1 MNEAAQKIQN
11 PFMQPFNRP
20 LILASKSP
28 RRSQL
33 LREAG
38 FDFEV
43 KTFDTDESWP
53 PELPADDV
61 PQFLATKKARAAA
74 HLLTENEVILA
85 ADTVVLID
93 GDVLNKPADHAEAF
107 GMIRRLAG
115 RGHRVI
121 TGVCLLSREKE
132 VAFSSLTHV
141 FFSDLTDGEIN
152 FYLQKCQPFDKAGSY
167 GAQEW
172 LGHCKISRIDGSYP
186 NVMGLPVDLVYEA
199 LRVF

>member
-1 MNEAAQKIQN
+1 MTL
-11 PFMQPFNRP
+11 FNRP

-38 FDFEV
+38 FEFEV

-53 PELPADDV
+53 PALPADEV
-61 PQFLATKKARAAA
+61 PQYLATKKARAAA
-74 HLLTENEVILA
+74 QLLSKNEVILA

-93 GDVLNKPADHAEAF
+93 GEVLNKPADHAEAF
-107 GMIRRLAG
+107 DMIRRLAG

-141 FFSDLTDGEIN
+141 FFSELTDAEIN
-152 FYLQKCQPFDKAGSY
+152 FYIEKCQPFDKAGAY

-172 LGHCKISRIDGSYP
+172 LGHCKISRIEGSYP

-199 LRVF
+199 LRRF